1 MEIKINGSKQ
11 KMEAKTRIE
20 RIRSASSLRRE
31 KEKQELHSA
40 ILNSAAQL
48 FLEKGYDG
56 FSMRQVAEQIGYS
69 ATTIYLYFED
79 KDDLLFSVVDQAYE
93 RFSRDLQAAYDSALD
108 PVQCIYNLGR
118 AYVDFGLENPVA
130 YQLIFMQ
137 RPDFLTRWSTGSRKP
152 RPLALLIFQQ
162 AVSRAAE
169 AGAIHTSDTESQADA
184 LWASVHGLVALS
196 ISMPMFNQKRIA
208 KAVDC
213 ALDILVAGMRT

>member
-1 MEIKINGSKQ
+1 MET
-11 KMEAKTRIE
+11 KTRIE
-20 RIRSASSLRRE
+20 RIRSASSQRRE

-93 RFSRDLQAAYDSALD
+93 RFSRDLQTAFESSMD
-108 PVQCIYNLGR
+108 PIQRIYNLGR
-118 AYVDFGLENPVA
+118 AYVDFGLQNPVA
-130 YQLIFMQ
+130 YQLIYMQ
-137 RPDFLTRWSTGSRKP
+137 RPDFLTRWSNGSRKS

-162 AVSRAAE
+162 AVSLAAE
-169 AGAIHTSDTESQADA
+169 AGAIHNSDTECQADA
-184 LWASVHGLVALS
+184 LWASFHGLVALS
-196 ISMPMFNQKRIA
+196 ISMPMFNPERID
-208 KAVDC
+208 KAVNE
-213 ALDILVAGMRT
+213 ALNILVTGIRA

>member
-1 MEIKINGSKQ
+1 MET
-11 KMEAKTRIE
+11 KTRIE
-20 RIRSASSLRRE
+20 RIRSASSQRRE

-40 ILNSAAQL
+40 ILNSAAHL

-93 RFSRDLQAAYDSALD
+93 RFSHDLETAFESTPD
-108 PVQCIYNLGR
+108 PIQRIYKLGR
-118 AYVDFGLENPVA
+118 AYVDFGLQNPVA

-137 RPDFLTRWSTGSRKP
+137 RPDFLTRWSTGSRKT
-152 RPLALLIFQQ
+152 RPLALSIFQQ
-162 AVSRAAE
+162 AVNKAAE
-169 AGAIHTSDTESQADA
+169 AGAIHTSDVESQADA

-196 ISMPMFNQKRIA
+196 ISMPMFNSERIA
-208 KAVDC
+208 KAVNE
-213 ALDILVAGMRT
+213 ALDILVTGIRS